1 MAKFKVVAY
10 SATAGKKVYKAHSI
24 IDESE
29 MTADVLV
36 DLLKRKFIAPCDDE
50 DLEAKKEAEEE
61 EKIKDQIKAEEKA
74 KKDKENKNK
83 GA

>member
-10 SATAGKKVYKAHSI
+10 SATAGKKVYKAQSI

-29 MTADVLV
+29 MTAEVAT
-36 DLLKRKFIAPCDDE
+36 DLLKRKFIAPYD
-50 DLEAKKEAEEE
+50 EEE
-61 EKIKDQIKAEEKA
+61 ELKSQIKAEEKE
-74 KKDKENKNK
+74 KKENKNK